1 MSMNLRAILW
11 TATMAYFGFLW
22 AGRGIPAFNS
32 LTISGAL
39 MGGVIGALL
48 ALMFARRARRKKNL
62 THAWDRF
69 SKT

>member
-1 MSMNLRAILW
+1 MSTNLRAILW
-11 TATMAYFGFLW
+11 TVTMAYFGFLW

-39 MGGVIGALL
+39 MGAVIGALL
-48 ALMFARRARRKKNL
+48 AFMFARRARRKKSSSPS
-62 THAWDRF
+62 WGKF

>member
-1 MSMNLRAILW
+1 MSTNLRAILW

-39 MGGVIGALL
+39 MGAVIGALL
-48 ALMFARRARRKKNL
+48 ALMFARRARRRKNL
-62 THAWDRF
+62 SPSWGKF